1 MEGFTKPVQPILLFF
16 TSPPSRWGDGHIRT
30 KEVEILA
37 DGDANKSEL
46 GFLQEIKAEAKSA
59 VKALDVLIEDCL
71 KVAK

>member
-1 MEGFTKPVQPILLFF
+1 MADWRQVAKVCAL
-16 TSPPSRWGDGHIRT
+16 GDGHIST
-30 KEVEILA
+30 KEVEILRAVILA

-46 GFLQEIKAEAKSA
+46 AFLQEIKTEAKSA